1 MIDTS
6 YYVNRS
12 KERGPWHEGSNVN
25 LGAGMGSFAVLPLTL
40 GITIAAGLSLAVG
53 GTHVSV
59 RDVAWI
65 AGTPES
71 SPAEADVYSRYL
83 QRHRRHRMAGGLLG
97 ALFAVI
103 LGARLYGTVSFG
115 VGSQNP
121 LADVL
126 FCGLGGVLV
135 GAFSAESFRLSEP
148 SSTRISASLTEHAGA
163 ARPELIRAARII
175 TVGSLV
181 GGALVAATGHGP
193 VPLLIAI
200 GGLVV
205 ALVAEASQAA
215 ITGRRRP
222 VLSDRAQAVDLRMRS
237 FASTSVARLQLAAG
251 VLTAAWTVSKVPGAG
266 TGPFVL
272 VQNLTVIA
280 GFVITV
286 VLLHRASPRPPRK
299 WSSEPS

>member
-1 MIDTS
+1 M
-6 YYVNRS
+6 
-12 KERGPWHEGSNVN
+12 N
-25 LGAGMGSFAVLPLTL
+25 LGAGMGSFAVLLLAL
-40 GITIAAGLSLAVG
+40 GIAIAAGLSLAVG

-71 SPAEADVYSRYL
+71 SPAEVDVYSRYL

-103 LGARLYGTVSFG
+103 LGGRWYGSITIG
-115 VGSQNP
+115 VGQQNP

-148 SSTRISASLTEHAGA
+148 ASTTVSASLAEHAGA
-163 ARPELIRAARII
+163 SRPDVIRAARGICLA
-175 TVGSLV
+175 SLV
-181 GGALVAATGHGP
+181 GGGLVAATGHGL
-193 VPLLIAI
+193 VPLWIAI
-200 GGLVV
+200 GGLI
-205 ALVAEASQAA
+205 ATLVAEATQAA

-237 FASTSVARLQLAAG
+237 FASTSVARLELAVA

-266 TGPFVL
+266 TGPFLL
-272 VQNLTVIA
+272 VQDLTVIA
-280 GFVITV
+280 GFVITL

-299 WSSEPS
+299 WSSELS